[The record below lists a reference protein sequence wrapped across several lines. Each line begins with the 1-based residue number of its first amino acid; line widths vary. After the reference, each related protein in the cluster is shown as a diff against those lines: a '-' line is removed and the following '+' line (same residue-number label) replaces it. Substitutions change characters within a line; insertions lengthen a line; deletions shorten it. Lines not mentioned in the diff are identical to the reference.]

1 MVLAVRLAKQSMIK
15 VCCLV
20 NLTIMVAGMVFL
32 AILMFGHG
40 ATNVIGILGIISLG
54 LLSVVVGLAWFVV
67 PKLTR
72 DFVVPIQF
80 AQGGACREGWRVLMG
95 LLSRNAGNFILYF
108 LFQILLA
115 IAIAVLVLAVVL
127 LTCCIAGCLFAIPY
141 LGTVLLLPILVFQ
154 RSYSIYYLAQYGSE
168 YAVVSGQD

>member
-1 MVLAVRLAKQSMIK
+1 MIK

-40 ATNVIGILGIISLG
+40 GPNVIGILGIISVG
-54 LLSVVVGLAWFVV
+54 FLSVVVGLSWFVV
-67 PKLTR
+67 AKLTR
-72 DFVVPIQF
+72 
-80 AQGGACREGWRVLMG
+80 VLTG

-127 LTCCIAGCLFAIPY
+127 VTCCIAGCLFAIPY